1 MLDDTRFDHILD
13 PTGLSR
19 RPDQRSSAAHRLPA
33 LTNARV
39 GLLNNTKQNAA
50 PLLAELGRL
59 LAREHGAVV
68 SIQRTKQTIAHPVDE
83 TLLKEIAAVSDVV
96 IVGVGDCGSCSA
108 SAVAD
113 GIAFERV
120 GIPAAVICSDAFE
133 VTGRAMAEVYGDAG
147 FEFLMT
153 PHPVAVLNTA
163 QVDARAAELVPDVIT
178 RLTETALTET
188 AS

>member
-1 MLDDTRFDHILD
+1 MRDEARFDHILD
-13 PTGLSR
+13 PTGMSHR
-19 RPDQRSSAAHRLPA
+19 SDQESSAARRPPTLA
-33 LTNARV
+33 NARV

-59 LAREHGAVV
+59 LAQEYGAVMSV
-68 SIQRTKQTIAHPVDE
+68 QRTKHTIAFPVDE
-83 TLLKEIAAVSDVV
+83 PLLKEISAASDVV

-113 GIAFERV
+113 GIAFENEGV
-120 GIPAAVICSDAFE
+120 PAAVICSDAFE
-133 VTGRAMAEVYGDAG
+133 VTARAMAEVHGSAD

-153 PHPVAVLNTA
+153 QHPVAVLSPD
-163 QVDARAAELVPDVIT
+163 QVSARAAQLLPAVIA
-178 RLTETALTET
+178 RVTEP